1 MGTFAELR
9 PFTREEAAEAFRMI
23 EETRGLLGSVPHRD
37 AKLIE
42 NNLNALEEMVEY
54 VFPGGFHSLCEVCGV
69 PMGADEISVT
79 DTENALYFC
88 AECMAEDH
96 RPKET
101 ADA

>member
-1 MGTFAELR
+1 MGNFAELR

-23 EETRGLLGSVPHRD
+23 EETKGLLGSVPYRD

-42 NNLNALEEMVEY
+42 TNLKALEEMVED
-54 VFPGGFHSLCEVCGV
+54 VFPGGFLSLCEVCGV
-69 PMGADEISVT
+69 PMGGDEIAVT
-79 DTENALYFC
+79 DTESVLYFC

>member
-9 PFTREEAAEAFRMI
+9 PFTREEAAEALRTI
-23 EETRGLLGSVPHRD
+23 EETKGLLGSVPYRD

-42 NNLNALEEMVEY
+42 SNLRALEEMVEDI
-54 VFPGGFHSLCEVCGV
+54 FPGGFQSVCEVCGV

-79 DTENALYFC
+79 DNENILYFC
-88 AECMAEDH
+88 APCMEEDH
-96 RPKET
+96 RPKDT